1 MKKLKNEETEKVNE
15 DEECKNILIG
25 LTGAEHRTGVTH
37 LSFSIGNYLAGQG
50 YQVAILEM
58 KDSGAFEKL
67 REMYN
72 PVMDGRKYII
82 GSAEYYTDADQTE
95 LDEMLDQKLYDFII
109 LDMGSYF
116 ESDVDLFQRCDQKFI
131 VSGGK
136 PWEFHYLTDIFENTE
151 MDDLIKYSFVFTFT
165 PESIKENV
173 LEGMGQ
179 LEKIF
184 FIEYIEDPLMPGDEL
199 EEFLQEYLP
208 EETGSKKFSLFRRN
222 R

>member
-1 MKKLKNEETEKVNE
+1 MKKFKNEETEKVNE

-25 LTGAEHRTGVTH
+25 LTGAEHRAGVTH

-58 KDSGAFEKL
+58 NDSGAFEKL

-72 PVMDGRKYII
+72 PVIDGKKYII
-82 GSAEYYTDADQTE
+82 GSAEYYMDADPAE
-95 LDEMLDQKLYDFII
+95 LDEILDQKLYDFII
-109 LDMGSYF
+109 LDMGVYSEF
-116 ESDVDLFQRCDQKFI
+116 DVDLFQRCDQKFI

-136 PWEFHYLTDIFENTE
+136 PWEFHHLTEIFEETD
-151 MDDLIKYSFVFTFT
+151 MDELQKYSFIFTFT

-184 FIEYIEDPLMPGDEL
+184 FIEYIEDPLMPGEEL
-199 EEFLQEYLP
+199 EELLQEYLP
-208 EETGSKKFSLFRRN
+208 EETGRRKFSLFKRN